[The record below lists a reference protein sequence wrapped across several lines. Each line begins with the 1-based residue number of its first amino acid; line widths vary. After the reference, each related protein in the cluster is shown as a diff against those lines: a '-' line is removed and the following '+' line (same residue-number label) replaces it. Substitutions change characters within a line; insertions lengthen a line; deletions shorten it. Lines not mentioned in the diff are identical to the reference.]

1 MTTTYLDHGIDTAGK
16 SNGEIKTLCPECSH
30 TRKKKS
36 DPCLAVNL
44 DKQTWFCHHCEWS
57 GGLKNSNGHNG
68 NGQNS
73 TSNRP
78 VKKPEY
84 SNASGLSEKSR
95 TWLHGRGITDEVLEC
110 NKITDGPE
118 WMPQTEQEENC
129 IRFPYFKGGAVVNVK
144 FRTGSKNFKMVK
156 DAERTLYGY
165 DDIDGDTLVWTE
177 GEIDKLSVEVAGKRN
192 SVSVPNGAADKLD
205 FLQSCEEKLEPIK
218 NHVLA
223 LDNDGPGKKLEAELI
238 RRLGPEKCK
247 LVTWP
252 AGCKDGNDVLVK
264 HGVEKLRECIGN
276 AKPCPIKGIFEVRDI
291 VENVINLFD
300 NGAEGG
306 AKVGWISL
314 ENLYSVRPGEWTL
327 ITGIPSHG
335 KSEFLD
341 ALLIN
346 LAESED
352 WRFGICSPENQPL
365 ERHAAKLLEK
375 RIRKPFRPG
384 PTERMNSA
392 ELMSGLGWLE
402 EYFSFILPD
411 EKDLTVDGVLGLAR
425 ALVFRKGIKG
435 LVIDPWNELDHS
447 RPSNLS
453 ETEYISQSL
462 TKVRRLARTHEVH
475 VFLIAH
481 PTKLPKGEDGKYPV
495 PNLYSVSGSA
505 NWRNKA
511 DNCLTVWR
519 DLSAPHSRE
528 VQVHVQKIRFKEI
541 GQIGRAIL
549 IYDPTTG
556 RYCDEANR

>member
-1 MTTTYLDHGIDTAGK
+1 
-16 SNGEIKTLCPECSH
+16 CPECSH
-30 TRKKKS
+30 TRKKKT

-44 DKQTWFCHHCEWS
+44 DKKTWYCHHCEWS
-57 GGLKNSNGHNG
+57 GGLKNGNGHHG
-68 NGQNS
+68 DGQRF
-73 TSNRP
+73 TSKSKT
-78 VKKPEY
+78 VTKPEY
-84 SNASGLSEKSR
+84 SSSCGLSEKSR
-95 TWLHGRGITDEVLEC
+95 AWLHERGITDEVLER
-110 NKITDGPE
+110 NQITDGPE
-118 WMPQTEQEENC
+118 WMPQTEREENC
-129 IRFPYFKGGAVVNVK
+129 IRFPYFKDGVVVNVK
-144 FRTGSKNFKMVK
+144 FRDGSKNFKMVK

-165 DDIDGDTLVWTE
+165 DNIQGDDLCWFE
-177 GEIDKLSVEVAGKRN
+177 GEMDFLSAQVVGKKS

-205 FLQSCEEKLEPIK
+205 FLQNCEDRLEPIK
-218 NHVLA
+218 IHILA
-223 LDNDGPGKKLEAELI
+223 LDNDGPGKNLEGELT
-238 RRLGPEKCK
+238 RRLGSEKCK
-247 LVTWP
+247 LVSWP
-252 AGCKDGNDVLVK
+252 DGCKDANDVLVK
-264 HGVEKLRECIGN
+264 HGAEKLKECIEK

-306 AKVGWISL
+306 ARVGWVSL

-341 ALLIN
+341 AMLVN

-384 PTERMNSA
+384 PTQRMNSA
-392 ELMSGLGWLE
+392 ELLEGLGWLDE
-402 EYFSFILPD
+402 HFSFILPD
-411 EKDLTVDGVLGLAR
+411 EKDLTVDGVLRLAK

-462 TKVRRLARTHEVH
+462 TKVRRFARTHEVH
-475 VFLIAH
+475 VFLVAH

-495 PNLYSVSGSA
+495 PNPYSVSGSA

-541 GQIGRAIL
+541 GQIGLAKL
-549 IYDPTTG
+549 MYDPTTG
-556 RYCDEANR
+556 RYSDS